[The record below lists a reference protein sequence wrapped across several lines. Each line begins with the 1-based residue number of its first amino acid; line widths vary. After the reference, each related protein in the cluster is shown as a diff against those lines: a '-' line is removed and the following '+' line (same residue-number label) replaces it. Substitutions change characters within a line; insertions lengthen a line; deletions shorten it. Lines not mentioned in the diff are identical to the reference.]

1 MRRAMAAT
9 GLFIGIMAAAQAAAE
24 PAPRPEIDHC
34 RRLKPIKEPLNDRT
48 EALPVPRSY
57 EMLVSSSREQFAVA
71 NIYGGSICIDTR
83 PMTQVSHFTISSDRR
98 FLEFDWTGYEADGH
112 IVVDR
117 SGSGQVIETGVSPTS
132 SPSRRLFAAVQ
143 QSEAAFGGLEGFAVW
158 RVEVVGVKR
167 MTFQADIPRLADWRI
182 DGWEKETC
190 IDLSG
195 IPHERVTGHVPLEK
209 LRRDRYIAEFTHE
222 GWVLKPRATGC
233 PGKRET

>member
-1 MRRAMAAT
+1 MRGAMAAVVVCW
-9 GLFIGIMAAAQAAAE
+9 GLMAARPVSAE
-24 PAPRPEIDHC
+24 PAPGPELAHC
-34 RRLKPIKEPLNDRT
+34 RKLKPLKEPLNDRA
-48 EALPVPRSY
+48 EALPVPKSF
-57 EMLVSSSREQFAVA
+57 EMLVNSGPEQFAVA
-71 NIYGGSICIDTR
+71 NIYGGSICVDTR
-83 PMTQVSHFTISSDRR
+83 PMIETRGFTISTDRR

-117 SGSGQVIETGVSPTS
+117 SGSGQVIETGESPVS

-143 QSEAAFGGLEGFAVW
+143 QSEASFGGLEGFAVW
-158 RVEVVGVKR
+158 RIDVVGVKR
-167 MTFQADIPRLADWRI
+167 MTFQEDIPRLADWRI

-195 IPHERVTGHVPLEK
+195 IPHDRASGSADLAK
-209 LRRDRYIAEFTHE
+209 LRRDRYVAEFTHD